1 MYRLTITEN
10 LVHTFV
16 SLSISRKSVQTQ
28 KEKKNIF
35 MFDLEVVAVTIAI
48 IGPAKKHNDASP
60 NDVKASPLFSHQ
72 SPTLP
77 RETVFPLLLLSQ
89 RARDSGRASIV
100 SEYFLCGRWFPSFV

>member
-1 MYRLTITEN
+1 MINHKGESGTYICI
-10 LVHTFV
+10 
-16 SLSISRKSVQTQ
+16 SIYFKKISTDAKG
-28 KEKKNIF
+28 KKNIF
-35 MFDLEVVAVTIAI
+35 MFDSEVVAVTIAI